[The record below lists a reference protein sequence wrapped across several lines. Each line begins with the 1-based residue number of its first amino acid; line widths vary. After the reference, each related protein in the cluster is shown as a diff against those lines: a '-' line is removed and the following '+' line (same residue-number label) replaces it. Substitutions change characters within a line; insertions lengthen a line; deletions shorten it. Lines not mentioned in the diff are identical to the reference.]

1 MSFRRTP
8 CSLTLCT
15 RFSSAAHYIGAAKR
29 CPAGAVGVLASLTEG
44 GVCAALPRRRW
55 ELSMSIDYEHKNVA
69 RAKILRK
76 NATPQERKLWYC
88 FLASYRPRFQR
99 QKPIDRFIADF
110 YCSKAKLIIE
120 IDGSQHFSEEGAQR
134 DLFRTEKLEKH
145 GLQVVRFSNLQIDT
159 EFQNV
164 CAYIDIVVKEMLQP
178 K

>member
-1 MSFRRTP
+1 MRNAHQRGALCAHGELRNCLYQRQFRARRRHI
-8 CSLTLCT
+8 TLVPP
-15 RFSSAAHYIGAAKR
+15 R
-29 CPAGAVGVLASLTEG
+29 G
-44 GVCAALPRRRW
+44 GAALPRRRW

-99 QKPIDRFIADF
+99 QKPIDCFIADF
-110 YCSKAKLIIE
+110 YCSEAKLIIE